1 MAQYDAP
8 VQPVIPEPPVAGRR
22 KWPLAGAMAL
32 DFVLALV
39 AFVVLTLIVQ
49 LAFVG
54 LRVAQQGLSLADLGE
69 KLRDSGQ
76 ALRLIGADGLFFT
89 LLATNSAFVLITLIR
104 LKWLRHESLREFGFQ
119 APRVLRLIAIG
130 VGVGVLSLFVNGLAS
145 QVMQS
150 FTEMP
155 DQAAQFPLFQGD
167 YLGQALLLIG
177 AALLA
182 PIGEEVLFRGYVFN
196 ALRLNFASRPWGLPL
211 AYVVSALLFASV
223 HSLSVT
229 RGLLALLVPIFLIGL
244 LLAWTMHRTKSLLPC
259 IIAHMI
265 NNGVALVFLVFCIN
279 TPGMAG
285 CPAL

>member
-1 MAQYDAP
+1 MAQYDTP
-8 VQPVIPEPPVAGRR
+8 VQPVSPEPPAVGRR

-54 LRVAQQGLSLADLGE
+54 LRMAQQGLSLADLRDR
-69 KLRDSGQ
+69 LRDPGQ
-76 ALRLIGADGLFFT
+76 ALRLVGADGLFFT
-89 LLATNSAFVLITLIR
+89 LLATNAAFVLITLIR

-145 QVMQS
+145 QLMQS
-150 FTEMP
+150 VTEMP

-167 YLGQALLLIG
+167 YLGQALLLVG
-177 AALLA
+177 AAVLA
-182 PIGEEVLFRGYVFN
+182 PIGEEILFRGYIFN
-196 ALRLNFASRPWGLPL
+196 ALRLNFANRPWGVPL
-211 AYVVSALLFASV
+211 AYIVSALLFASV

-259 IIAHMI
+259 IIAHTI
-265 NNGVALVFLVFCIN
+265 NNGVALVFLVLCIN